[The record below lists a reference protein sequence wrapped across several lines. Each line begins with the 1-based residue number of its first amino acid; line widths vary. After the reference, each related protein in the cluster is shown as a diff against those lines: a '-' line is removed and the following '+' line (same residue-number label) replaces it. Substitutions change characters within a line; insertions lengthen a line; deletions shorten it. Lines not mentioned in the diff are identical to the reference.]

1 MIEKLN
7 NKDRSTAE
15 QMKVV
20 FNASYAIEG
29 ALLQAVNFPP
39 LQRQLEEYMHTDTE
53 FYGFWV
59 EDHLAAAMELHFD
72 ATQIHIQSL
81 VVHPDYFR
89 RGIGKQLVQFVFDSF
104 TTELF
109 MVETGAANGPAIAL
123 YEKLGFTEVLQ
134 WDTSFGIRKVRFEK
148 KS

>member
-1 MIEKLN
+1 MIKKLN
-7 NKDRSTAE
+7 NKDRSVAE

-20 FNASYAIEG
+20 FHASYAIEG

-39 LQRQLEEYMHTDTE
+39 LQRQLEEYIDTDTE

-59 EDHLAAAMELHFD
+59 EDALAAVVELRID
-72 ATQIHIQSL
+72 PAQLHIQSL

-104 TTELF
+104 TTEVF
-109 MVETGAANGPAIAL
+109 MVETGAANGPASAL
-123 YEKLGFTEVLQ
+123 YEKLGFNEVLQ
-134 WDTSFGIRKVRFEK
+134 YDTHHGIRKVRFEK